1 MRLPVIA
8 IAALMVLA
16 MGAAAFAQGGGH
28 RSGAPMAM
36 NDVNGAAKELGLSKD
51 QISKIGAVV
60 RKYWA
65 DARDVFRSSASQD
78 EKKKKIEALKSKAAA
93 DIGAVL
99 TPTQREKAKQKKWI
113 ERSLSPHGRGHSGL
127 QVSGH
132 VMASQLKLTAAQQT
146 KIKAIS
152 EGSRKK
158 TQAIRDNSSL
168 SEEQRRAKFLEL
180 RNETTEKIK
189 AVLTPAQREKL
200 DQLMKSQGG
209 PGPGGGRARAKRAG
223 AAK

>member
-28 RSGAPMAM
+28 GGGAHMAM
-36 NDVNGAAKELGLSKD
+36 NDVNGTAKELGLSKD

-93 DIGAVL
+93 NIGAVL
-99 TPTQREKAKQKKWI
+99 TPAQRTKAKQKKWI
-113 ERSLSPHGRGHSGL
+113 ERLLSPHGRDHGRL
-127 QVSGH
+127 QAIV
-132 VMASQLKLTAAQQT
+132 SQLNLTADQQT
-146 KIKAIS
+146 KIKVIS
-152 EGSRKK
+152 EESRKK
-158 TQAIRDNSSL
+158 MQAIRDNSSL

-180 RNETTEKIK
+180 RNETTGKIK

-200 DQLMKSQGG
+200 EQLMKSQGG
-209 PGPGGGRARAKRAG
+209 PGPGAGRPRAKRAG